1 MNTNRGSYLM
11 GAALGSALVLTL
23 CVKAHAADIYEAPP
37 QPAYEAPPP
46 PPLDR
51 GIYIKGYIGQANPS
65 VGSTWN
71 EIYNTNNF
79 TIFHEDIKSSPLFG
93 LGIGWQHSHW
103 LRFDVTGEYR
113 GDTTFFAQDKYPG
126 GVGFTAGTNEYTAD
140 IQSWLGLANAYIDM
154 GNWCGFTPYL
164 GAGIGFATISVN
176 GLKDVNTRQD
186 SVFFGDDHTNT
197 NFAWALY
204 AGTSYDVTPQIALDL
219 AYRYA
224 NLGTARSGVVTAFD
238 NSSSYNGEFIKN
250 ISSNDLMLGFRYKFQ
265 QAAPVYAV
273 K

>member
-1 MNTNRGSYLM
+1 MRLH
-11 GAALGSALVLTL
+11 ALPRRWHRLRNDL
-23 CVKAHAADIYEAPP
+23 
-37 QPAYEAPPP
+37 
-46 PPLDR
+46 
-51 GIYIKGYIGQANPS
+51 GQWP
-65 VGSTWN
+65 
-71 EIYNTNNF
+71 ERR
-79 TIFHEDIKSSPLFG
+79 
-93 LGIGWQHSHW
+93 Q
-103 LRFDVTGEYR
+103 R
-113 GDTTFFAQDKYPG
+113 
-126 GVGFTAGTNEYTAD
+126 
-140 IQSWLGLANAYIDM
+140 
-154 GNWCGFTPYL
+154 
-164 GAGIGFATISVN
+164 
-176 GLKDVNTRQD
+176 TRQD